1 MDNQQAERM
10 IQLLEELRD
19 GQRLQ
24 LERHAE
30 TMQRMEERLAEQ
42 RERSA
47 KMANRNE
54 QMFEQTGAALKR
66 ARPMIVVSLALTV
79 ICLTLL
85 LYILVGHFV
94 P

>member
-1 MDNQQAERM
+1 MDDHHAERM

-19 GQRLQ
+19 GQRIQ

-30 TMQRMEERLAEQ
+30 TMRRIEERVAEQ
-42 RERSA
+42 RERSV
-47 KMANRNE
+47 KMASRSE
-54 QMFEQTGAALKR
+54 QMFEQTGAALRR
-66 ARPMIVVSLALTV
+66 ARQMIVVSLALTV

-85 LYILVGHFV
+85 LYILTGHFV